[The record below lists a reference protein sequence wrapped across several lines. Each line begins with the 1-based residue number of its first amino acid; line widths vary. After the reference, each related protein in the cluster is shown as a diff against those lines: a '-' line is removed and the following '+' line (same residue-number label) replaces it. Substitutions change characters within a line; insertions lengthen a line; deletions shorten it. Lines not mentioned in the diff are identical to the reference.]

1 MPTRVEQL
9 VGLTR
14 VLKWKGSVDLW
25 LDLPRFHVW
34 PHMLLELGNERG
46 FLRIGTRPQRRADV
60 GGPVLDFV

>member
-14 VLKWKGSVDLW
+14 VLKWTGSVDLW

-46 FLRIGTRPQRRADV
+46 FLRIRTGSGVRTVLSGTVRAR
-60 GGPVLDFV
+60 